1 MTDTTSD
8 IRREMAETRDRMA
21 RDVEAIKDHVTS
33 PVRTARQR
41 LDVAQLV
48 REHPWP
54 ALGAAV
60 LLGSIVGSSGADAKA
75 AAATAA
81 GVKRA
86 AQASKDAAS
95 AAVEKLHSSDDHE
108 DVLASEPA
116 AVSDTPGWSTRLFD
130 ALGASV
136 AGGIDRLLDELRV
149 AARDFGARNARPLRT
164 AAPARPVVPVMVATT
179 AVVAVRE
186 ETAGS
191 DASDQVPVPN
201 EMMPSEV
208 DARADAVE
216 ALGGGTHEPPLAPG
230 AGDLGA
236 RWA

>member
-1 MTDTTSD
+1 
-8 IRREMAETRDRMA
+8 MA
-21 RDVEAIKDHVTS
+21 RDVAAIKDHVTT
-33 PVRTARQR
+33 PLRTAKQR

-60 LLGSIVGSSGADAKA
+60 LLGSIVGSSGADVKA
-75 AAATAA
+75 ASATAA
-81 GVKRA
+81 GAKRA
-86 AQASKDAAS
+86 ARASKEAAS
-95 AAVEKLHSSDDHE
+95 AAVEKLHSSTDD
-108 DVLASEPA
+108 DAASPGALPPA
-116 AVSDTPGWSTRLFD
+116 NDKPGWSTRLFD
-130 ALGASV
+130 AFGASV
-136 AGGIDRLLDELRV
+136 AGGLDRVLDELRV
-149 AARDFGARNARPLRT
+149 AAREFGTRNAPPTRP
-164 AAPARPVVPVMVATT
+164 AAPARAVPPVVVATT
-179 AVVAVRE
+179 AVVAARE
-186 ETAGS
+186 ASTAN